1 MPETLIMCFSCW
13 LNLDFIWSFFGP
25 VCVIIIV
32 SKFMGAIT
40 VKEHVI
46 KTAFCLFKK
55 NPMYFR

>member
-1 MPETLIMCFSCW
+1 MCFSCW

-40 VKEHVI
+40 VKEQVI
-46 KTAFCLFKK
+46 KTAFCLF
-55 NPMYFR
+55 